1 MSRTQKRNSKSGT
14 RKNYGGKKSLTKR
27 DKSLLLRRV
36 NSDYNTHPKINKIVS
51 FARAVKF
58 SPSYL
63 GEYTGT
69 KFTGKDKEYD
79 QAIDKVQAYVK
90 DGARG

>member
-1 MSRTQKRNSKSGT
+1 MPKTQKRNSKSGT
-14 RKNYGGKKSLTKR
+14 RKNYGGKTSLTKR
-27 DKSLLLRRV
+27 DKSLVIRRV
-36 NSDYNTHPKINKIVS
+36 NSDYNAHPKRNKIVS
-51 FARAVKF
+51 FAKKIKF

-79 QAIDKVQAYVK
+79 QAIDKVQAFVK
-90 DGARG
+90 DGARS